1 MPRVVGIDRLTWHIF
16 SECDFF
22 DWFPVV
28 ENPVSQALAA
38 LDVLEL
44 NAGICMSEIRI
55 EALVISPGEPGRL
68 KVSTGRGNRQFVRDV
83 IS

>member
-1 MPRVVGIDRLTWHIF
+1 MPALGILAGKVPYSD
-16 SECDFF
+16 
-22 DWFPVV
+22 
-28 ENPVSQALAA
+28 NAVSQALAA

-55 EALVISPGEPGRL
+55 EALVIGPGEPGRL
-68 KVSTGRGNRQFVRDV
+68 KVSTGRGKRQFVRDV